1 MPDLRDLLAPS
12 QGSPSDQETVGPTVR
27 VHLSSAGVSLLLDV
41 TGGRIPAVL
50 HWGPALGPLTEAD
63 AAQLAAV
70 TTPPVANNAPDVPLR
85 LGLIPQN
92 ADGWLGTP
100 GLTGSRADG
109 SGFAPRL
116 TCRAVRIDGTIAG
129 QGDRSSDADLAGDQS
144 SPIFVE
150 AEAGLVEFELEDQVV
165 GLAVQLEVEFTA
177 QGLLRTRAE
186 VTNTGAEA
194 YTLTDLTLAL
204 PVPLDATELLDF
216 AGRWTH
222 ERVPQRRAFTT
233 GTHLRQNRRGRTG
246 ADAAHLLH
254 AGTAGF
260 DFSSGQ
266 VWAVHVGFSG
276 NHVHLAERTSGGTQ
290 ILAGGELLLPGEG
303 RLASGDSYRSPW
315 LYGSYG
321 EGLDEVARRFHRH
334 LRAREHHVSTDR
346 PVTLNVWEAVYFDHD
361 LARLTDLADRAAA
374 LGVER
379 YVLDDGWF
387 GSRRDDTSGLGDWVV
402 SDEVWPDGLGPL
414 IDHVTDLGMQFGIW
428 FEPEMVN
435 LDSELARAHPEWV
448 MAPSPD
454 RLPVESRYQQV
465 LNLSH
470 PGAFEHVH
478 RQMDALLTAY
488 DISYIKWDHNR
499 DLMEAADRTSGAAA
513 THAQTLAAYRLMD
526 RLKADHPGLE
536 IEACASGGARVDL
549 GVLERTDR
557 VWVSDCIDPLERLSM
572 NRWTSQLIPFE
583 LMGSHIASG
592 RSHTT
597 GRLHS
602 LSFRAAAALMGHLGI
617 EWDLA
622 EATEEELAELRTWIE
637 LYKQQRRFLFTGDL
651 VRADRGLDS
660 LWLTGVVSPG
670 QDRALYVLACTE
682 SSELATVGQL
692 RLPGLDPGTR
702 YRVRPRVLGP
712 TPSNLRWPAWA
723 LEGVDPATDRN
734 HRSRHELPL
743 TGGIE
748 LPGSVLAS
756 TGLAAPL
763 MDPETAVLI
772 EVEAMGRAENPDHH
786 DTPDRAPSPA
796 RPDTADPAGA

>member
-1 MPDLRDLLAPS
+1 MPELSDPS
-12 QGSPSDQETVGPTVR
+12 PRGCGPQGTTGPTCR
-27 VHLSSAGVSLLLDV
+27 IHLSAAGVSTVLDV
-41 TGGRIPAVL
+41 TGGRIPAIL
-50 HWGPALGPLTEAD
+50 HWGPALGEITPGDAEA
-63 AAQLAAV
+63 LAAV
-70 TTPPVANNAPDVPLR
+70 TTPPVANNAPDIPLR
-85 LGLIPQN
+85 LGILPQN

-116 TCRAVRIDGTIAG
+116 TCRSVQIDHQDTSEGFVETG
-129 QGDRSSDADLAGDQS
+129 ADLVAFSLVD
-144 SPIFVE
+144 E
-150 AEAGLVEFELEDQVV
+150 ANGLEVI
-165 GLAVQLEVEFTA
+165 LEVELTEH
-177 QGLLRTRAE
+177 GLLRTRAAI
-186 VTNTGAEA
+186 TNTGNDD
-194 YTLTDLTLAL
+194 YTLASLTPAL

-233 GTHLRQNRRGRTG
+233 GTHLRENRRGRTG

-260 DFSSGQ
+260 DFGSGE
-266 VWAVHVGFSG
+266 VWALHVGFSG
-276 NHVHLAERTSGGTQ
+276 NHTHLAERTSGGAQ

-303 RLASGDSYRSPW
+303 RLAAGDSYRSPW

-321 EGLDEVARRFHRH
+321 TGLDQVARRFHRH
-334 LRAREHHVSTDR
+334 LRSRENHVSVDR

-361 LARLTDLADRAAA
+361 LERLTDLADRAAA

-387 GSRRDDTSGLGDWVV
+387 GSRRDDTSGLGDWEV
-402 SDEVWPDGLGPL
+402 SPAVWPDGLGPL
-414 IDHVTDLGMQFGIW
+414 VDHVTGLGMQFGLW

-435 LDSELARAHPEWV
+435 MDSEVARAHPEWV

-470 PGAFEHVH
+470 PGAFEHVR
-478 RQMDALLTAY
+478 RQIDALLRQY

-499 DLMEAADRTSGAAA
+499 DLIEAADRSTGAAR

-526 RLKADHPGLE
+526 RLKADHPHLE
-536 IEACASGGARVDL
+536 IESCSSGGARVDL

-557 VWVSDCIDPLERLSM
+557 VWVSDCIDPLERLGM

-602 LSFRAAAALMGHLGI
+602 LSFRAASALMGHLGI

-622 EATEEELAELRTWIE
+622 EASEQELVELRTWIE
-637 LYKQQRRFLFTGDL
+637 LYKDQRSLLFTGDL
-651 VRADRGLDS
+651 VRADRGLGA
-660 LWLTGVVSPG
+660 LWLTGVVSASK
-670 QDRALYVLACTE
+670 DRALYVLTCAE
-682 SSELATVGQL
+682 SPDVAPGGQL
-692 RLPGLDPGTR
+692 RLPGLDPRTR
-702 YRVRPRVLGP
+702 YRVRPLVLGEV
-712 TPSNLRWPAWA
+712 PSNLRWPAWA
-723 LEGVDPATDRN
+723 VAGADPATDRN
-734 HRSRHELPL
+734 YRGRHELPL
-743 TGGIE
+743 TQGVE
-748 LPGSVLAS
+748 LTGAVLAS
-756 TGLAAPL
+756 AGLSAPL

-772 EVEAMGRAENPDHH
+772 EATAVTTHLRSTEADPTDTGSVDPTTGPADAEP
-786 DTPDRAPSPA
+786 TTA
-796 RPDTADPAGA
+796 RPAHADPATAGPAGA

>member
-1 MPDLRDLLAPS
+1 MPDPRDPS
-12 QGSPSDQETVGPTVR
+12 VNNPEAHDCAGPTVR

-50 HWGPALGPLTEAD
+50 HWGPALGSLTSAD

-85 LGLIPQN
+85 LGLLPQN

-100 GLTGSRADG
+100 GLTGSRPDG

-116 TCRAVRIDGTIAG
+116 SCHAVRLDGEILAEAD
-129 QGDRSSDADLAGDQS
+129 GDRDPAG
-144 SPIFVE
+144 FVE
-150 AEAGLVEFELEDQVV
+150 AASGLVTFELEDRAN
-165 GLAVQLEVEFTA
+165 GLEVRLEVELTA
-177 QGLLRTRAE
+177 QGLLRARAE
-186 VTNTGAEA
+186 VTNAGAKT
-194 YTLTDLTLAL
+194 YTLSDLTLAL

-216 AGRWTH
+216 AGRWAH
-222 ERVPQRRAFTT
+222 ERVPQRRGFTT

-321 EGLDEVARRFHRH
+321 NGLDEVARRFHRH
-334 LRAREHHVSTDR
+334 LRSRKHHVSTDR

-361 LARLTDLADRAAA
+361 LGRLTDLADRAAA

-402 SDEVWPDGLGPL
+402 SPDAWPEGLGPL
-414 IDHVTDLGMQFGIW
+414 IDHVTGLGMQFGLW

-448 MAPSPD
+448 MAPSAE
-454 RLPVESRYQQV
+454 RIPVESRYQQV

-478 RQMDALLTAY
+478 RQMDALLNEY

-499 DLMEAADRTSGAAA
+499 DLLEAADRSSGAAA

-536 IEACASGGARVDL
+536 IESCSSGGARVDL

-572 NRWTSQLIPFE
+572 NRWTSQLIPIE

-622 EATEEELAELRTWIE
+622 EATEDELSELRTWIE
-637 LYKQQRRFLFTGDL
+637 LYKQRREFLFTGDL
-651 VRADRGLDS
+651 VRADRGMDA
-660 LWLTGVVSPG
+660 LWLTGVVSPTK
-670 QDRALYVLACTE
+670 DRALYVLACTE
-682 SSELATVGQL
+682 ITELATVGQV
-692 RLPGLDPGTR
+692 RLPGLDPRSR
-702 YRVRPRVLGP
+702 YRVRPLVLGE

-723 LEGVDPATDRN
+723 LDGVEPATDRN
-734 HRSRHELPL
+734 YRGRHELPL
-743 TGGIE
+743 TDGIE
-748 LPGSVLAS
+748 LPGAALAN

-772 EVEAMGRAENPDHH
+772 EVEAVGRPESS
-786 DTPDRAPSPA
+786 DRSGTSERSATPA
-796 RPDTADPAGA
+796 RPETAGPAGD